1 MLIDLEKQFQYF
13 QRWLISSTRYNQQI
27 DSVFPKLNDTY
38 NLIMKI
44 YIKIYKH
51 FKSSNIKSIWA
62 WPTICLFLFSY
73 LRCANFL
80 LWLLV
85 LNIEM

>member
-51 FKSSNIKSIWA
+51 FKSSNIKSI
-62 WPTICLFLFSY
+62 
-73 LRCANFL
+73 
-80 LWLLV
+80 
-85 LNIEM
+85 